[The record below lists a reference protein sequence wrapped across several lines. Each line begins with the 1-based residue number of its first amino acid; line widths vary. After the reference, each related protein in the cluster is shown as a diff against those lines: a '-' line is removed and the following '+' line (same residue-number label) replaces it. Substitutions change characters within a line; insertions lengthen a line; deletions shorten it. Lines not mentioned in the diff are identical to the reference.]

1 MERAPGDE
9 LGPCGQH
16 LVNRQ
21 GVEVEQAL
29 HHHAAVFSPH
39 RMADSPSQRLIV
51 PLHLPAHRDESVVD
65 GVERLRTRS
74 RSWHQGRHDFFDHQP
89 PGGDQPEEDHQR
101 GQPRAVHR
109 GAARVGGVYSRV
121 GSCWRPPRPPARPRS
136 ECIRGHLGESRQERT
151 TVEQTWFQTS
161 VNRSGLGLHWR
172 RAAQARQAHEKH
184 ISLRLP
190 AQGRST
196 RLGSG
201 AGVQLERQTGVAIC
215 LHGDS

>member
-1 MERAPGDE
+1 MIYSITSHP
-9 LGPCGQH
+9 
-16 LVNRQ
+16 V
-21 GVEVEQAL
+21 VI
-29 HHHAAVFSPH
+29 
-39 RMADSPSQRLIV
+39 SQKRITSG
-51 PLHLPAHRDESVVD
+51 AS
-65 GVERLRTRS
+65 
-74 RSWHQGRHDFFDHQP
+74 QGRFIAVL
-89 PGGDQPEEDHQR
+89 PGWGECIRESD
-101 GQPRAVHR
+101 
-109 GAARVGGVYSRV
+109 RVGDR
-121 GSCWRPPRPPARPRS
+121 RAPPARPRS
-136 ECIRGHLGESRQERT
+136 ECIRGHPGESRQERT